1 VSSPSKKEI
10 VILLEKKDYDAL
22 SKRASADR
30 KVVSTLI
37 SLTYD
42 KDNAL
47 SWRAMEAIGLI
58 TKDLS
63 KSDPGAVRNIA
74 NRLLWM
80 MRDESGG
87 IAWSA
92 PEILGEIVKNN
103 PGLCSDFALII
114 TSFHDELMFTSG
126 VLWALGRMGKINVET
141 VDYAVPIIRSYL
153 ASADNTLRGY
163 AARALGEMG
172 VRESSGELE
181 SMKRDPGHIRFYEE
195 GEIKNRSIGE
205 IAEAALA
212 KIKSGQ

>member
-47 SWRAMEAIGLI
+47 SWRAMEAIGII

-126 VLWALGRMGKINVET
+126 VLWALGRMGRINVET
-141 VDYAVPIIRSYL
+141 VDYAAPIIRSYL
-153 ASADNTLRGY
+153 TSADNTLRGY

-172 VRESSGELE
+172 NEESAAELENLRKDTNRIAFYQDGELKE
-181 SMKRDPGHIRFYEE
+181 KSV
-195 GEIKNRSIGE
+195 GELASGAIEKLIK
-205 IAEAALA
+205 
-212 KIKSGQ
+212 K

>member
-1 VSSPSKKEI
+1 MSPLKKEI
-10 VILLEKKDYDAL
+10 VILLEKKDYNAL
-22 SKRASADR
+22 SKLALADR
-30 KVVSTLI
+30 KVVSSLI

-47 SWRAMEAIGLI
+47 SWRAMEAIGLA

-63 KSDPGAVRNIA
+63 ESDPGAVRNIA

-92 PEILGEIVKNN
+92 PEILGEIVMNN

-126 VLWALGRMGKINVET
+126 VLWALGRMGRINDET

-153 ASADNTLRGY
+153 TSADNTLRGY

-172 VRESSGELE
+172 SEASVTELENLRDDTSRIKFYEDGELNKK
-181 SMKRDPGHIRFYEE
+181 SV
-195 GEIKNRSIGE
+195 GELASGSIVKLRT
-205 IAEAALA
+205 LA
-212 KIKSGQ
+212 

>member
-1 VSSPSKKEI
+1 MSPSKKEI
-10 VILLEKKDYDAL
+10 IILLEKKDYDAL

-126 VLWALGRMGKINVET
+126 VLWALGRMGRINVET

-153 ASADNTLRGY
+153 TSADNTLRGY
-163 AARALGEMG
+163 AARALGKMG
-172 VRESSGELE
+172 DEESVAKLENLKKDTNRIEFYQDGELKE
-181 SMKRDPGHIRFYEE
+181 KSV
-195 GEIKNRSIGE
+195 GE
-205 IAEAALA
+205 LA
-212 KIKSGQ
+212 SDAIEKLLGK

>member
-1 VSSPSKKEI
+1 VSPSKKEI
-10 VILLEKKDYDAL
+10 ITLLEKKDYNAL
-22 SKRASADR
+22 SKRALADG
-30 KVVSTLI
+30 KVVSALI

-63 KSDPGAVRNIA
+63 RSDPGAVRNIA

-87 IAWSA
+87 IPWSA

-103 PGLCSDFALII
+103 PGLCSDIALII
-114 TSFHDELMFTSG
+114 TSFHDELMFTAG

-141 VDYAVPIIRSYL
+141 ADYAVPIIRSYL
-153 ASADNTLRGY
+153 TSADDTLRGY
-163 AARALGEMG
+163 AARAIGEMG
-172 VRESSGELE
+172 DVESSKELE
-181 SMKRDPGHIRFYEE
+181 SMKHDPGHVRFYEE
-195 GEIKNRSIGE
+195 GEIKERNIGE
-205 IAEAALA
+205 IAEAALK
-212 KIKSGQ
+212 KIRIGQ